1 MSLQD
6 IKECL
11 AARAEELSTK
21 LRALKA
27 EAGTKVEELNQRMKL
42 QGAEASTK
50 LKELTQRV
58 KLQAEESC
66 SKAKAKSSELYVE
79 AREQVSRPWKYLM
92 AKYQHIRQVW
102 NDNYSFTFFFVPA
115 NGQNVAKT
123 HIKRSQI
130 KIALHAALA
139 VLVLLVGGFG
149 YMTHVTMVSKAQQKE
164 LAEYRQTKAEQEET
178 IRQLRA
184 MAEKNQKQLAA
195 LSKLEDQ
202 VRDHMAKNGAK
213 LPPKSEAV
221 KEAGKGG
228 PMEGNKPS
236 EMKVMMEQEKSI
248 QSMAKASQ
256 ANLKNLLN
264 VIEVENERKAAM
276 PSVWPTSDT
285 YVTSSFGGRRNP
297 FGGGR
302 DWHPGIDIAG
312 SYGNPVYA
320 SGSGQVTMAQWY
332 YGYGK
337 YIKISHGYGY
347 ETAYGHLSS
356 IEVQPGQM
364 VKKGQLIGRVGS
376 TGYST
381 GPHLHFE
388 VMLNGEQVN
397 PNKLM

>member
-6 IKECL
+6 IKEYL
-11 AARAEELSTK
+11 AAKAEELSLK
-21 LRALKA
+21 LQELKA
-27 EAGTKVEELNQRMKL
+27 EGSTR
-42 QGAEASTK
+42 AEALSLK
-50 LKELTQRV
+50 LKELKAEGATKTAELTQ
-58 KLQAEESC
+58 KTKQQAEESF
-66 SKAKAKSSELYVE
+66 SKARAKSAELY
-79 AREQVSRPWKYLM
+79 AIAKEQVSRPWRYLT

-102 NDNYSFTFFFVPA
+102 NDNHSFTFFFVPA

-130 KIALHAALA
+130 KFALHTALA
-139 VLVLLVGGFG
+139 VLVLLIGSFG

-213 LPPKSEAV
+213 LPPKSDIA
-221 KEAGKGG
+221 KDAGKGG
-228 PMEGNKPS
+228 PLEGNKPS
-236 EMKVMMEQEKSI
+236 EMNVMIEQEKSI
-248 QSMAKASQ
+248 QNMAKASQ

-276 PSVWPTSDT
+276 PTCWPTSDT

-320 SGSGQVTMAQWY
+320 SGNGYVTMAQWY

-356 IEVQPGQM
+356 IEVQPGQR

-397 PNKLM
+397 PQKLM

>member
-1 MSLQD
+1 MSLAE
-6 IKECL
+6 IKERLC
-11 AARAEELSTK
+11 AIRQEVAEK
-21 LRALKA
+21 LH
-27 EAGTKVEELNQRMKL
+27 
-42 QGAEASTK
+42 
-50 LKELTQRV
+50 
-58 KLQAEESC
+58 SC
-66 SKAKAKSSELYVE
+66 SKIACDRTVDFVEQLKHKGIEMLATAKETLVAGAERIHNIAK
-79 AREQVSRPWKYLM
+79 RPWLF
-92 AKYQHIRQVW
+92 ALGKYQHIKQVW
-102 NDNYSFTFFFVPA
+102 DANHSFTFFFVPA

-123 HIKRSQI
+123 NIKRSQLKTAFNTTMVI
-130 KIALHAALA
+130 LA
-139 VLVLLVGGFG
+139 VLIGSFG
-149 YMTHVTMVSKAQQKE
+149 YMAHVTMVSKAQQKE
-164 LAEYRQTKAEQEET
+164 LAEYKQNKAEQEET

-202 VRDHMAKNGAK
+202 VRNHMAKNGAK
-213 LPPKSEAV
+213 LPPKSEAP
-221 KEAGKGG
+221 ATAAQGG
-228 PMEGNKPS
+228 PLEGKAPS
-236 EMKVMMEQEKSI
+236 QMKLVMEQERSI
-248 QSMAKASQ
+248 QSMASATQ
-256 ANLKNLLN
+256 TNLKNLLN
-264 VIEVENERKAAM
+264 VIEFENEKKEAL

-320 SGSGQVTMAQWY
+320 SGNGVVSMAQWY

-356 IEVQPGQM
+356 IEVQPGQR

-397 PNKLM
+397 PSKLM

>member
-1 MSLQD
+1 MF
-6 IKECL
+6 L
-11 AARAEELSTK
+11 A
-21 LRALKA
+21 
-27 EAGTKVEELNQRMKL
+27 
-42 QGAEASTK
+42 K
-50 LKELTQRV
+50 LKEV
-58 KLQAEESC
+58 
-66 SKAKAKSSELYVE
+66 KAKLSQWTEKAKIL
-79 AREQVSRPWKYLM
+79 AKRPWLYALER
-92 AKYQHIRQVW
+92 YQHLKQVW
-102 NDNYSFTFFFVPA
+102 DANHSFTFFFVPA
-115 NGQNVAKT
+115 NGQNVAKRN
-123 HIKRSQI
+123 IKRSQL
-130 KIALHAALA
+130 KWAFNTALVVLA
-139 VLVLLVGGFG
+139 VFVGSFA
-149 YMTHVTMVSKAQQKE
+149 YMAHVTMVSKAQQKE
-164 LAEYRQTKAEQEET
+164 LAEYKQTKAEQAET

-213 LPPKSEAV
+213 LPPKNEAD
-221 KEAGKGG
+221 KSNGQGG
-228 PMEGNKPS
+228 PMEGNAPS
-236 EMKVMMEQEKSI
+236 QMNVMIQQEKNI
-248 QSMAKASQ
+248 QSMANATQ

-264 VIEVENERKAAM
+264 VIERENERKESQ
-276 PSVWPTSDT
+276 PSVWPTSET
-285 YVTSSFGGRRNP
+285 YVTSPFGGRRNP

-320 SGSGQVTMAQWY
+320 SGSGQVTMAEWY

-337 YIKISHGYGY
+337 YIKINHGHGY

-356 IEVQPGQM
+356 IEVQPGQR

-397 PNKLM
+397 PSKLM